1 MTSTAPLQ
9 SGNGWATERGC
20 QISRGAPFLALV
32 MIVAAISRIP
42 LIEELESFKIA
53 IFGAEL
59 LGLLTLFSIMR
70 RKDHAAALLAVTF
83 LVIVLRLV
91 LGTMIATAISSQPIG
106 MSLQEARF
114 GLMLGALPLAYLYLR
129 DASNRQL
136 KRFLVAYLTLL
147 ITIDVAVFLVM
158 RQEALLVLGARTE
171 ARFVIS
177 IVPAFVVT
185 ALLVIRQKA
194 EGSCR
199 LGVAFPVA
207 ILMLA
212 HAALVSTS
220 RVEMLLSAG
229 LVGFVLCARWPVLRW
244 LIYLAVYGVG
254 LAIAVQTLFGGEGF
268 AGRDFQTAIDL
279 ALRSGG
285 HGLGFI
291 RDSSARIV
299 FGLPES
305 FFLSD
310 YGALLYI
317 LRYGLL
323 GLVIVYG
330 LFVVWLAF
338 ALQPVGVKGKT
349 LLSGPILLYLA
360 YIPSLDYG
368 SLMGG
373 LLLAFMLV
381 PRPVAAAHS
390 RIAN

>member
-1 MTSTAPLQ
+1 M
-9 SGNGWATERGC
+9 
-20 QISRGAPFLALV
+20 
-32 MIVAAISRIP
+32 MIAAISRIP

-59 LGLLTLFSIMR
+59 LGLLTLLLIVR
-70 RKDHAAALLAVTF
+70 RKDHAVALLSVTF
-83 LVIVLRLV
+83 LVIALRLV
-91 LGTMIATAISSQPIG
+91 LGTMTATVISAQPIG

-114 GLMLGALPLAYLYLR
+114 GLMLGALPLAYLFLR
-129 DASNRQL
+129 DASNRQI
-136 KRFLVAYLTLL
+136 KRFLVTYLTLL
-147 ITIDVAVFLVM
+147 VAIDIAVFLIM
-158 RQEALLVLGARTE
+158 REEALLVLGSRTE

-177 IVPAFVVT
+177 IVPPFVVT

-194 EGSCR
+194 EGCCR
-199 LGVAFPVA
+199 LDVALPVA

-229 LVGFVLCARWPVLRW
+229 LLGFVLCARWPVLRW
-244 LIYLAVYGVG
+244 LIYLAVCGVG
-254 LAIAVQTLFGGEGF
+254 LAIAVQTLLSNEGF

-285 HGLGFI
+285 LGLGFI

-299 FGLPES
+299 FGLQES

-310 YGALLYI
+310 YGVLLYI

-323 GLVIVYG
+323 GLIIVYG

-338 ALQPVGVKGKT
+338 AFQPVGVKGKI

-360 YIPSLDYG
+360 YIPLLDYG

-373 LLLAFMLV
+373 LLLAFMLM
-381 PRPVAAAHS
+381 PRPIAAHS
-390 RIAN
+390 KIAD